1 MTDMSLYEQ
10 LAEGIGIKDSKI
22 IPKMFA
28 MIADEDEAKFIL
40 AAAPPATVEKI
51 AEKAGIQ
58 LEKANKML
66 RPLFEKGLI
75 FKSKKPGVTRYY
87 KIRNYVQF
95 HDGTVLAP
103 NVPEEYLAL
112 LREFEETELKALQG
126 DRTSQDVVPFMRV
139 VPVNVSVEAIPQVLA
154 MDDIEK
160 MVEDAKVIAVTNCSC
175 RVIKPVPDV
184 PLEVCMQL
192 DKAATYAIDR
202 GTGREL
208 TKKQAMEMLRMCEEE
223 GLVHC
228 VINTQALGYMIC
240 NCDNKSCA
248 NWPKDRKQAHLF
260 TSPSRF
266 LAVVDAEACS
276 GCEVCM
282 DRCFFEAIDMEG
294 ENGSAQVD
302 EKNCMGCGL
311 CMVTCPE
318 SAISMK
324 ETRKIDS
331 IPSP

>member
-10 LAEGIGIKDSKI
+10 LAESIGMKDSKI

-28 MIADEDEAKFIL
+28 LIADEDEAKLVL
-40 AAAPPATVEKI
+40 AAAPPAPIEEI
-51 AEKAGIQ
+51 AEKAGIPVD
-58 LEKANKML
+58 KANKMV
-66 RPLFEKGLI
+66 RPLFEKGLL

-103 NVPEEYLAL
+103 NVPEGYLAL
-112 LREFEETELKALQG
+112 LREFEEIEMKGLQI
-126 DRTSQDVVPFMRV
+126 DPSSPDFVPFMRV
-139 VPVNVSVEAIPQVLA
+139 VPVNVSVEAKPQVLA
-154 MDDIEK
+154 MDDVEK
-160 MVEDAKVIAVTNCSC
+160 MIEEAKVIAVTKCSC

-208 TKKQAMEMLRMCEEE
+208 TKEQAMDMLRMCEEE

-240 NCDNKSCA
+240 NCDNSSCA
-248 NWPKDRKQAHLF
+248 NWPKNRKQARLM

-266 LAVVDAEACS
+266 LAVVDADTCSACAL
-276 GCEVCM
+276 CL
-282 DRCFFEAIDMEG
+282 DRCFFDAIQMEG
-294 ENGSAQVD
+294 ENGTAQVTED
-302 EKNCMGCGL
+302 YCMGCGL
-311 CMVTCPE
+311 CTVTCPE

-324 ETRKIDS
+324 EIRKTDT
-331 IPSP
+331 IPS